1 MTAAERERSWELVE
15 QLVTQG
21 LPAARE
27 ETLALVRTIKENP
40 EQNRRIYGVLAVN
53 GMVLAGLGSEQI
65 ANELGIWARAA
76 ARGPEPVP
84 GCPQGPLQQDDA
96 YPVGGLEASSS
107 LHRGAASRRSER
119 AGSGLIWPEDRIRR
133 GGNRPMTKSR
143 DRPSLSGS

>member
-1 MTAAERERSWELVE
+1 VTAAERERSWELVE

-84 GCPQGPLQQDDA
+84 GCPQRPLKQDDA
-96 YPVGGLEASSS
+96 YTVGGLEASSS
-107 LHRGAASRRSER
+107 LHRGAASDAPSER
-119 AGSGLIWPEDRIRR
+119 VPASSGHKTGFGVEAIAQ
-133 GGNRPMTKSR
+133 
-143 DRPSLSGS
+143 